1 MLIHLNGRKA
11 RRGSLQHIR
20 CQAGSRSQL
29 KDMRPKIDAR
39 KSPLH
44 PLPDNFSPTAGT
56 AQPVMQTVHAFPL
69 SFNLREFSLMV
80 SQSAHFRYDDKICR
94 KSGKRPLPSAR
105 FSIASGIAAPKSY
118 PSRTTT
124 PPDTWSRC
132 TFTIAINSSMPLAG

>member
-11 RRGSLQHIR
+11 RRGSLQQIR

-29 KDMRPKIDAR
+29 KDMRPKIHAR
-39 KSPLH
+39 KSPRH

-69 SFNLREFSLMV
+69 SFNLRELSLMV
-80 SQSAHFRYDDKICR
+80 SQCAHFRYDDKICR
-94 KSGKRPLPSAR
+94 KSGKLRFPIAR
-105 FSIASGIAAPKSY
+105 FLVAHFPIALFSTASEIAALKSY

-124 PPDTWSRC
+124 PPNT
-132 TFTIAINSSMPLAG
+132 